1 MAEGVPLLTSVDVV
15 VVGGGQAA
23 LAVGYHLRRTALTS
37 VILDAGE
44 APGGAWRHTWDSL
57 RLFSP
62 ARYSSLPGWLMPGSD
77 REYPHRDEVL
87 DYLAR
92 YEERYDL
99 PVERPV
105 RVVGVRRETPGA
117 EGLVVETGEGR
128 RIRARAVVGA
138 TGTWE
143 GAHIPSE
150 PGLVDFR
157 GVSIHS
163 ARYRGP
169 GPFRDRRVLVV
180 GGGNSGAQ
188 IVADLPESAR
198 VTWVTRAPPRFLP
211 DDVDGR
217 HLFEQATA
225 AWQARKEG
233 RPPPAPLGLG
243 DIVMV
248 PPVREARDAGRLK
261 AVPPPRLFVPDGV
274 VWADGRHEA
283 VDAVI
288 WATGF
293 RPALGWLEPLGV
305 LGPDGRVEL
314 AGTRSV
320 RESRLWLVGYGG
332 WTGFASAT
340 LIGVGRSAR
349 AAVEEITRVLARARF
364 GG

>member
-1 MAEGVPLLTSVDVV
+1 VAPGFPILRSVDVV

-23 LAVGYHLRRTALTS
+23 LALGYYLRRTTFS
-37 VILDAGE
+37 FVILDAGA

-92 YEERYDL
+92 YEERYEL

-105 RVVGVRRETPGA
+105 RVTGVRRESPGA
-117 EGLVVETGEGR
+117 EGLLVETAEGPR
-128 RIRARAVVGA
+128 FRARAVVGA

-143 GAHIPSE
+143 GAEIPLE
-150 PGLVDFR
+150 PGLGDFR
-157 GVSIHS
+157 GVSLHS

-169 GPFRDRRVLVV
+169 EPFRQQHVVVV

-188 IVADLPESAR
+188 IVADLGGVAR
-198 VTWVTRAPPRFLP
+198 TTWATLHPPRFLP
-211 DDVDGR
+211 DEVDGR
-217 HLFEQATA
+217 HLFEQSTV

-233 RPPPAPLGLG
+233 RPPPAPLSLG

-248 PPVREARDAGRLK
+248 PPVREAREGGLLQTVR
-261 AVPPPRLFVPDGV
+261 PPRLFLPDGV
-274 VWADGRHEA
+274 VWPDGRHEA

-293 RPALGWLEPLGV
+293 RPALGWLDPLGV
-305 LGPDGRVEL
+305 RGPDGRVEV
-314 AGTRSV
+314 AGTRSAN
-320 RESRLWLVGYGG
+320 EPRLWLVGYGG

-349 AAVEEITRVLARARF
+349 ATVDELSRVLARGRF

>member
-1 MAEGVPLLTSVDVV
+1 MV

-23 LAVGYHLRRTALTS
+23 LALGYYLRRTAFSFVL
-37 VILDAGE
+37 LDAGE

-105 RVVGVRRETPGA
+105 RVGGVRRESPGA
-117 EGLVVETGEGR
+117 EGLVVETEDGE
-128 RIRARAVVGA
+128 RILARAVVGA

-143 GAHIPSE
+143 GARLPAE
-150 PGLVDFR
+150 PGLEDFR
-157 GVSIHS
+157 GTVLHS
-163 ARYRGP
+163 AHYRGP
-169 GPFRDRRVLVV
+169 TPFLGRRVLVV

-188 IVADLPESAR
+188 IVADLGDPAR
-198 VTWVTRAPPRFLP
+198 TTWATLEPPRFLP

-217 HLFEQATA
+217 QLFEQSTA

-233 RPPPAPLGLG
+233 RPPPAPLSLG

-248 PPVREARDAGRLK
+248 PPVRAARERGHLR
-261 AVPPPRLFVPDGV
+261 AVRPPERYLPEGV
-274 VWADGRHEA
+274 VWPDGTVEA
-283 VDAVI
+283 VDAVLF
-288 WATGF
+288 ATGF
-293 RPALGWLEPLGV
+293 HPALGWLETLGV
-305 LGPDGRVEL
+305 RGPDGRVEL

-320 RESRLWLVGYGG
+320 DEPRLWLVGYGG

-349 AAVEEITRVLARARF
+349 ATVEEISRVLARARF

>member
-1 MAEGVPLLTSVDVV
+1 M
-15 VVGGGQAA
+15 VGGGQAA
-23 LAVGYHLRRTALTS
+23 LAVGYYLRRTTLS
-37 VILDAGE
+37 FVILDAGE

-57 RLFSP
+57 HLFSP

-92 YEERYDL
+92 YEERYEL

-105 RVVGVRRETPGA
+105 RVTGVRRETPGA
-117 EGLVVETGEGR
+117 EGLVVETEGGR

-143 GAHIPSE
+143 GARIPSE
-150 PGLVDFR
+150 PGLPDFR
-157 GVSIHS
+157 GVSVHS
-163 ARYRGP
+163 AHYREP

-188 IVADLPESAR
+188 IVADLRESAR
-198 VTWVTRAPPRFLP
+198 TTWVTRDPPHFLP

-217 HLFEQATA
+217 HLFEQSTA

-233 RPPPAPLGLG
+233 RPPPPPLSLG

-248 PPVREARDAGRLK
+248 PSVRAARDAGRLD
-261 AVPPPRLFVPDGV
+261 AVRPPRLFVSDGVIWPDG
-274 VWADGRHEA
+274 RREA
-283 VDAVI
+283 VDVVI

-293 RPALGWLEPLGV
+293 HPALAWLDASGLR
-305 LGPDGRVEL
+305 GPDGRVEVT
-314 AGTRSV
+314 GTRSV
-320 RESRLWLVGYGG
+320 EEPRLWLVGYGG

-349 AAVEEITRVLARARF
+349 GAVEEITRVLARARF